1 MRSKGVTV
9 GFFGSFYPMVD
20 RLSTTSTGLV
30 ALFSMSE
37 KIEKVIV
44 FSPQSS
50 VLSNGLDS
58 KKIRMIPSW
67 KYDSVTSLIKTLF
80 KMIKM
85 KKYVDIYF
93 FNIFLTSFGSSRKA
107 NVTGLLLPILLARL
121 TGKRVCTYMHNFIET
136 QNIEKLGYRKTWWA
150 TKIAN
155 LLERLIAHNT
165 LLLVPLK
172 SQRTVLET
180 ILHTKVHDVVIPY
193 VEGLCSFMCSP
204 NVGPDSRK
212 GNGVAPTFLLFGS
225 WGPQKDLEGALTIFS
240 ELSSEG
246 YDLQVVVAGKVNSN
260 FPSYSRKIEN
270 FINDFPVKNVKWTKN
285 VPEENIS
292 ELFYSSDVLFLP
304 YNAAGGYSAVMNVG
318 AFYGIKMVAYDIP
331 ELREFNSIIN
341 AGCVFVDPSDNASIK
356 RTLLKTAEEA
366 WAESSSTRQNPKTKL
381 QESLY
386 AIENLISIIVDDRDS
401 TRTKDG

>member
-1 MRSKGVTV
+1 MKANGITI
-9 GFFGSFYPMVD
+9 GFFGSFYPLVD

-50 VLSNGLDS
+50 VLLNGLDS
-58 KKIRMIPSW
+58 KKIRMVPSW
-67 KYDSVTSLIKTLF
+67 KYDSVISLLKTLF
-80 KMIKM
+80 KMIRM
-85 KKYVDIYF
+85 RQDVDIYF

-136 QNIEKLGYRKTWWA
+136 QNIEKLGYRRTWWA
-150 TKIAN
+150 IKIAN

-180 ILHTKVHDVVIPY
+180 ILHTRVHNVVIPY
-193 VEGLCSFMCSP
+193 VEGLCSFMCRP
-204 NVGPDSRK
+204 NVGSNFRK
-212 GNGVAPTFLLFGS
+212 GNGVVPTFLLFGS
-225 WGPQKDLEGALTIFS
+225 WGPQKDLEGALTIFG

-246 YDLQVVVAGKVNSN
+246 NDLQVVVAGKVNSN
-260 FPSYSRKIEN
+260 FPGYDRKIEN
-270 FINDFPVKNVKWTKN
+270 VIDDFPVKNVNWTKN
-285 VPEENIS
+285 VPEENVS
-292 ELFYSSDVLFLP
+292 ELFYGSDVLFLP

-318 AFYGIKMVAYDIP
+318 AFYGIKVVAYDIP
-331 ELREFNSIIN
+331 ELREFDSIIK
-341 AGCVFVDPSDNASIK
+341 AGCVFVDPSDHASIK
-356 RTLLKTAEEA
+356 LTLLKTAEEA
-366 WAESSSTRQNPKTKL
+366 RDEGRPVGQIQNMKL
-381 QESLY
+381 QESLV
-386 AIENLISIIVDDRDS
+386 AINDLISIIMNDRN
-401 TRTKDG
+401 